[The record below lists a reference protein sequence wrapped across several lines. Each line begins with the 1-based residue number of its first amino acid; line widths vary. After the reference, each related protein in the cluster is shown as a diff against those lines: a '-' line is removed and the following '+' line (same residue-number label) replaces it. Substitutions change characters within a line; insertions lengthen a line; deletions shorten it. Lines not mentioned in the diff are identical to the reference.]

1 MIKKVLTIF
10 FLFLCFIQTE
20 AQDFTYSKYW
30 VVFADKNNSPYS
42 VNNPQAFLSE
52 KAIERRSK
60 MQIAINE
67 TDLPVNENYIDSLN
81 LIGVSILNKSKWFN
95 AATIEI
101 TDTALLPQIE
111 SLSFVKSIEPVFGTR
126 IFKTENFNE
135 TKSVVINTSSQLTE
149 NIYGEGYNQ
158 IYMLRGDYLHKQ
170 GYKGNGVIIGVFDSG
185 FNNADNIE
193 GFNHLFSEN
202 KILKTWDFV
211 AAHDNVFDD
220 DGHGTNVLSCMAA
233 KIENRFIGTAPE
245 AEFVLF
251 RTEDAGTEFRIEED
265 NWVAAAELAD
275 SLGVDVI
282 NSSLGYSDFDD
293 PSMTYTYN
301 DMNGRTTRISQAAAM
316 AARKGIVVVNSAGNS
331 GNSAWRYITA
341 PADADSI
348 LAVGATNDLGSVAGF
363 SSRGPSA
370 DGRIKPDVV
379 AQGAGTTVLNT
390 AGEVR
395 KSNGTSFSSPVMA
408 GMVACMIQA
417 FPLKNNIDII
427 NIIRESAHLYEN
439 PNDSA
444 GYGIPDLRKA
454 YIINS
459 FQENKLQ
466 PHAYPNPFSNEL
478 NISFLSPFSENYT
491 VTIYDYFGKE
501 IAISTLY
508 VEKGFFAD
516 FIFSDMDNLSSGLY
530 LAKIQSEFF
539 SDYIRVLK
547 R

>member
-1 MIKKVLTIF
+1 MIKKVFIACF
-10 FLFLCFIQTE
+10 CSLCFTIAE
-20 AQDFTYSKYW
+20 AQVFSYSKFW
-30 VVFADKNNSPYS
+30 VVFTDKNNSPFT

-67 TDLPVNENYIDSLN
+67 TDLPVNENYIDSLK
-81 LIGVSILNKSKWFN
+81 LLGVTVLNKSKWFN
-95 AATIEI
+95 AVTIEI
-101 TDTALLPQIE
+101 ADTAMLPVIE
-111 SLSFVKSIEPVFGTR
+111 NFSFVSSIEPVFGTQ
-126 IFKTENFNE
+126 IFKAENFTE
-135 TKSVVINTSSQLTE
+135 TRAIVMNHSLQVAE

-170 GYKGNGVIIGVFDSG
+170 GYKGNGVVIGVFDSG
-185 FNNADNIE
+185 FNNANNIE
-193 GFNHLFSEN
+193 GFSHLFSEN

-233 KIENRFIGTAPE
+233 NIENRFTGTAPE
-245 AEFVLF
+245 ASFLLF
-251 RTEDAGTEFRIEED
+251 RTEDARTEFRIEED
-265 NWVAAAELAD
+265 NWVAAAEMAD
-275 SLGVDVI
+275 SLGVDII

-293 PSMTYTYN
+293 PAMTYTYG
-301 DMNGRTTRISQAAAM
+301 DMNGHTTRISKGAAM
-316 AARKGIVVVNSAGNS
+316 AARKGIIVVNSAGNS
-331 GNSAWRYITA
+331 GNRAWRYITA

-348 LAVGATNDLGSVAGF
+348 LAVGATNDLGSVTGF

-370 DGRIKPDVV
+370 DGRVKPDVV
-379 AQGAGTTVLNT
+379 AQGGGTTVLST

-408 GMVACMIQA
+408 GMVACLLQA
-417 FPLKNNIDII
+417 FPQKSNVELL

-444 GYGIPDLRKA
+444 GYGIPDFRKA
-454 YIINS
+454 FIINS

-466 PHAYPNPFSNEL
+466 PHAYPNPFANEL
-478 NISFLSPFSENYT
+478 NISFLSP
-491 VTIYDYFGKE
+491 VTETYKVSVFDYFGKE
-501 IAISTLY
+501 IASHTKFA
-508 VEKGFFAD
+508 EKGFFAD
-516 FIFSDMDNLSSGLY
+516 FTFTEVNNLSSGMY
-530 LAKIQSEFF
+530 IVKIQSEFF

-547 R
+547 H